1 MYAYRVT
8 GCGHVNVCVYVYL
21 HMVPGGCRTKLLR
34 CVWRGNAKASKR
46 LMSSTCPCRQI
57 IWHNSLSVAIHMF
70 LRLEALLFSQGTD
83 SPNRSVPAKVTQVFP
98 TYVQIWLCTEGFFF
112 CFWYFPMPFLGV
124 KMIDS
129 DWDLL
134 AEKTTTKTT
143 TTTATVVVADWT
155 GNWIRGV
162 VLSSCCYRF
171 YLTIFLCFPI
181 RETPW
186 NFYTS

>member
-98 TYVQIWLCTEGFFF
+98 TYVQIWLCTDGFFL
-112 CFWYFPMPFLGV
+112 FLVFSHALSGC
-124 KMIDS
+124 KD
-129 DWDLL
+129 DWQWLRFTRR
-134 AEKTTTKTT
+134 KNNHKNYNYN
-143 TTTATVVVADWT
+143 
-155 GNWIRGV
+155 GN
-162 VLSSCCYRF
+162 SSCSW
-171 YLTIFLCFPI
+171 LN
-181 RETPW
+181 W
-186 NFYTS
+186 